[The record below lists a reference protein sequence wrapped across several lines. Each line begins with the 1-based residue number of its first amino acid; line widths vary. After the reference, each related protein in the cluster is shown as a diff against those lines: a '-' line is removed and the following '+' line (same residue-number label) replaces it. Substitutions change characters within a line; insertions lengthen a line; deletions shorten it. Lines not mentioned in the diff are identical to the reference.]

1 MAQQSFTTT
10 IRRFVI
16 AYAKIMT
23 LTFIELTIG
32 LSIMGINN
40 AVVIAFLIS
49 VFDVIPV
56 LGTGGIM
63 IPWIIICFLN
73 QQLKTAIGLLI
84 IYLIVTLIRNII
96 EPKIVGHQIGLHP
109 LLMLLC
115 MYLGAKL
122 FGFLG
127 IITLPVLIMII
138 INLNDSGIIHLYNP

>member
-1 MAQQSFTTT
+1 
-10 IRRFVI
+10 
-16 AYAKIMT
+16 
-23 LTFIELTIG
+23 
-32 LSIMGINN
+32 
-40 AVVIAFLIS
+40 
-49 VFDVIPV
+49 
-56 LGTGGIM
+56 M

>member
-1 MAQQSFTTT
+1 
-10 IRRFVI
+10 
-16 AYAKIMT
+16 
-23 LTFIELTIG
+23 
-32 LSIMGINN
+32 
-40 AVVIAFLIS
+40 
-49 VFDVIPV
+49 
-56 LGTGGIM
+56 M

-138 INLNDSGIIHLYNP
+138 INLNDSGIIHLYNPKSIKRKKHITYVIRFLPFSFRLDLLKYRCWCST